1 MSSPSTGRSPHRP
14 RHLLLVR
21 PPWRALLW
29 PIEPWIWIWSG
40 AQVLPPPS
48 LPGQTDGHGTCAHQS
63 GAEYQHDYTQHY
75 HIENSYKVG
84 VCFFQVGVQIRR
96 QAGSELNYYLFSMP
110 LCWIAQGKIHNASVL
125 MPLMLIVYIGNLSL
139 LRRICYNMKSTIHFV
154 HEFRTFNTV
163 ALDLL
168 CAVSKMSVILD
179 PAAICS
185 NGKQLS
191 PGPFFPSC
199 QTLLQMD

>member
-1 MSSPSTGRSPHRP
+1 
-14 RHLLLVR
+14 
-21 PPWRALLW
+21 
-29 PIEPWIWIWSG
+29 
-40 AQVLPPPS
+40 
-48 LPGQTDGHGTCAHQS
+48 
-63 GAEYQHDYTQHY
+63 
-75 HIENSYKVG
+75 
-84 VCFFQVGVQIRR
+84 
-96 QAGSELNYYLFSMP
+96 MP

-154 HEFRTFNTV
+154 HEFQTFNTV

-191 PGPFFPSC
+191 PGPFFSSC

>member
-1 MSSPSTGRSPHRP
+1 M
-14 RHLLLVR
+14 V
-21 PPWRALLW
+21 
-29 PIEPWIWIWSG
+29 
-40 AQVLPPPS
+40 
-48 LPGQTDGHGTCAHQS
+48 PGEHEHTVK
-63 GAEYQHDYTQHY
+63 
-75 HIENSYKVG
+75 ENSYKVG

-191 PGPFFPSC
+191 PGPFFSSC

>member
-1 MSSPSTGRSPHRP
+1 MACLGHKQVPSSNLSSAR
-14 RHLLLVR
+14 
-21 PPWRALLW
+21 
-29 PIEPWIWIWSG
+29 
-40 AQVLPPPS
+40 
-48 LPGQTDGHGTCAHQS
+48 TCGKSAP
-63 GAEYQHDYTQHY
+63 TK
-75 HIENSYKVG
+75 ENSYKVG

-191 PGPFFPSC
+191 PGPFFPHARHYYRWIETVCGRS
-199 QTLLQMD
+199 QAASS